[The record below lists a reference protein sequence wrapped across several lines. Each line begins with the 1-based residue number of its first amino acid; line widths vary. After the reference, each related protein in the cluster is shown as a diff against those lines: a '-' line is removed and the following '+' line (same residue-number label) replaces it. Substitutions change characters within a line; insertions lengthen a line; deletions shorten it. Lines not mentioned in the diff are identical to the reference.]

1 MKRSAPLIV
10 IRRGVLVAGLAAAVL
25 ITILAYL
32 LGRAGIGLSGP
43 GPFASGADLRE
54 AVRDREATIR
64 ELRRGAAE
72 LDTLRAGQTLERR
85 ELSRT
90 VESLQAEVARQRQQ
104 LQVYENVVSRGEPV
118 PGATIRSVSLAP
130 GSTAG
135 ERILRLTLVQSGT
148 PSAEV
153 AGRVRVALEGRR
165 AGGGGSI
172 ERVALGE
179 WPYRFR
185 YFATLEPRLSAPP
198 GFSVTRVSVVVMPE
212 RAGAKM
218 VTQTLE
224 WAPAS

>member
-1 MKRSAPLIV
+1 MNRSTTLIV
-10 IRRGVLVAGLAAAVL
+10 IRRGVLGVGLAAAVL
-25 ITILAYL
+25 TVIVAYL

-43 GPFASGADLRE
+43 GPFATGADLRE
-54 AVRDREATIR
+54 AVRDRDATIR

-72 LDTLRAGQTLERR
+72 LDTLRTAQALERR

-104 LQVYENVVSRGEPV
+104 LQVYENVVSRGEPA
-118 PGATIRSVSLAP
+118 PGAAIRSASLAP

-135 ERILRLTLVQSGT
+135 ERILRLTLVQSAT
-148 PSAEV
+148 PRGEV
-153 AGRVRVALEGRR
+153 TGRVRVALEGRR
-165 AGGGGSI
+165 AGGGTI
-172 ERVALGE
+172 ERLAIGE

-185 YFATLEPRLSAPP
+185 YFATLEPRLSAPA
-198 GFSVTRVSVVVMPE
+198 GFTVMRVSIMVVPE
-212 RAGAKM
+212 ATGAKM

>member
-10 IRRGVLVAGLAAAVL
+10 IRRGVLIAGLAAAVL

-104 LQVYENVVSRGEPV
+104 LQVYERGDEPC
-118 PGATIRSVSLAP
+118 R
-130 GSTAG
+130 
-135 ERILRLTLVQSGT
+135 QCGT
-148 PSAEV
+148 PIRQ
-153 AGRVRVALEGRR
+153 RVQAQRSTYWCTEC
-165 AGGGGSI
+165 
-172 ERVALGE
+172 
-179 WPYRFR
+179 
-185 YFATLEPRLSAPP
+185 
-198 GFSVTRVSVVVMPE
+198 
-212 RAGAKM
+212 
-218 VTQTLE
+218 QH
-224 WAPAS
+224 

>member
-1 MKRSAPLIV
+1 MNRSAPLIV
-10 IRRGVLVAGLAAAVL
+10 VRRGVLVAVVAGAILAVVV
-25 ITILAYL
+25 AYL

-43 GPFASGADLRE
+43 GPFATGADLRE
-54 AVRDREATIR
+54 AVRDRDATIR

-72 LDTLRAGQTLERR
+72 LDTLRTAQTLERR

-104 LQVYENVVSRGEPV
+104 LQVYENVVTRGEPV
-118 PGATIRSVSLAP
+118 AGTAIRSASLAL
-130 GSTAG
+130 GQTAG

-148 PSAEV
+148 PRGEV
-153 AGRVRVALEGRR
+153 AGRVRVTLEGRR
-165 AGGGGSI
+165 TSGGTTL
-172 ERVALGE
+172 ERLALGE

-185 YFATLEPRLSAPP
+185 YFATLEPRLVPP
-198 GFSVTRVSVVVMPE
+198 AGFSVIRISIVVMPE
-212 RAGAKM
+212 GRGARP